1 MQRKKKNVNNRDKWE
16 IKENRH
22 QKKRVKE
29 DTKKSRR
36 KFKQTWKHDEHEA
49 YEDEY
54 LG

>member
-1 MQRKKKNVNNRDKWE
+1 MQRKKKNINNRDKWE
-16 IKENRH
+16 IKEKKH
-22 QKKRVKE
+22 QKKRAKE

-36 KFKQTWKHDEHEA
+36 KFKQRRDHNGSEA